1 MNTVVIIPARA
12 GSKRLRGKNRLI
24 LKKKPLVKW
33 TIDFALKLNF
43 VDDII
48 LTTNDKFIV
57 RLAKKY
63 KIKILERSK
72 KLSKDNT
79 KTIDV
84 IFDVLKKCENQNY
97 KIQNIILL
105 QVTSPFRS
113 KKIIESAYKKYLINN
128 KKKSVVSV
136 NDVKSINLNGNF
148 YIASKNFLNK
158 NKSFVSKKN
167 TIPIKLSSKRLQI
180 DIDTKKDL
188 QIAKSLIN

>member
-84 IFDVLKKCENQNY
+84 IFDVLKK
-97 KIQNIILL
+97 
-105 QVTSPFRS
+105 
-113 KKIIESAYKKYLINN
+113 
-128 KKKSVVSV
+128 
-136 NDVKSINLNGNF
+136 
-148 YIASKNFLNK
+148 
-158 NKSFVSKKN
+158 
-167 TIPIKLSSKRLQI
+167 
-180 DIDTKKDL
+180 
-188 QIAKSLIN
+188 